1 MAVIVTLASTQEPFL
16 LPCSAS
22 NYLLGATPLKF
33 SAYMVG
39 SAVGLSFWCTLFAA
53 VGSAG
58 REVFKSGTSL
68 DVILDDLL
76 GRAGDLTE
84 TAAIGMALL
93 GLGTLGYYAYQRV
106 GHDAQSEEESKH
118 HKGKCKQT

>member
-1 MAVIVTLASTQEPFL
+1 ML
-16 LPCSAS
+16 CSAS

-33 SAYMVG
+33 NAYLLG
-39 SAVGLSFWCTLFAA
+39 SLVGLSFWCTLFAA

-84 TAAIGMALL
+84 LAGIGMALL
-93 GLGTLGYYAYQRV
+93 ALGTLGYYAYQRI
-106 GHDAQSEEESKH
+106 GSEAETEDPLSPGKH
-118 HKGKCKQT
+118 HKEKCKQT